1 VQPAAGAGG
10 GQRAAAQYLSVEVGV
25 KDSSTSAVESDYTAD
40 FEDIHEQVSSW
51 MCDQS
56 PATAL
61 CVWWWL
67 LLAVGAGVYLWV
79 SKSNGA
85 ID

>member
-1 VQPAAGAGG
+1 
-10 GQRAAAQYLSVEVGV
+10 VEVGV

-51 MCDQS
+51 LCDPS

-61 CVWWWL
+61 CALWWL
-67 LLAVGAGVYLWV
+67 LLAVGVGVYLWV